1 MNAELELRLAGHEDA
16 AVMHDIIQAAFKARP
31 PLDPPADALGETVDD
46 TRRHLED
53 CTGIIASRE
62 GTDIGCLFVCLH
74 PGEGQASL
82 HRVSVLPEVRSS
94 GVATTM
100 VEAAAALAAEQGAR
114 RMWLEARKELSAVVR
129 WWQNHGFVID
139 HEVDHGYIMIR
150 KLPTRVM
157 VPTAEAMRALG
168 VRLSRLLR
176 PGDLVVLS
184 GELGAGKTTMT
195 QGLGAGL
202 DVEGPVISPT
212 FVLSRVHR
220 SRCSG
225 PDLVHV
231 DAFRLG
237 SAAELEDLD
246 LDASLPNSVTVV
258 EWGTGLAE
266 GLVQSRL
273 DVNIARSGDP
283 DDETRT
289 VLLDGVGDRWAG
301 VDLGAL
307 ADEMA
312 IGEQQ

>member
-1 MNAELELRLAGHEDA
+1 MDPDLELRLAVQEDA
-16 AVMHDIIQAAFKARP
+16 ALMHDIIQTAFLARP
-31 PLDPPADALGETVDD
+31 ALNPPADALGETVDD
-46 TRRHLED
+46 VRRHLAG

-74 PGEGQASL
+74 PDERQASL

-100 VEAAAALAAEQGAR
+100 VEAAAAFAVDHADR
-114 RMWLEARKELSAVVR
+114 KMWLEGRKELKAVVR
-129 WWQNHGFVID
+129 FWQHHGFVID
-139 HEVDHGYIMIR
+139 HEIEHSYIMIR
-150 KLPTRVM
+150 KLPTRGD
-157 VPTAEAMRALG
+157 VPTADAMRALG

-176 PGDLVVLS
+176 PGDLLVLS
-184 GELGAGKTTMT
+184 GELGAGKTTLT

-212 FVLSRVHR
+212 FVLSRLHR
-220 SRCSG
+220 SRCGG

-246 LDASLPNSVTVV
+246 LDASTPTSITVV
-258 EWGTGLAE
+258 EWGSGMAE
-266 GLVQSRL
+266 GLVESRL
-273 DVNIARSGDP
+273 DISIERSGDP

-289 VLLDGVGDRWAG
+289 VLLDGVGERWAG
-301 VDLGAL
+301 IDLSVL
-307 ADEMA
+307 SDEVT
-312 IGEQQ
+312 IGEGQ